1 MHSVKM
7 IYNGAVFHPQ
17 SAAQDNYSPQ
27 YQSNTFKFG
36 QLISPRQVNDNSVQ
50 SKQKQSNDDFKS
62 YLAIQKTAAMGN
74 PPRFQSI
81 VPLQN
86 PPVSVADPLPDAE
99 DNDLIHNQIKSL
111 IDECDTHID
120 NDMERISAS
129 MQQQMQLAQSFK
141 RVNVFGVDYVHHG
154 WMSIDDYDVNSKE
167 ETAED
172 DEKTINGIS
181 RYKWDI
187 EDIKLPPL
195 QWKPR
200 GAPDLPVLTILNG
213 FTTNHQSNVPNQNNR
228 GRPVKGWY
236 VGRLSCNNY

>member
-7 IYNGAVFHPQ
+7 SYNGAVFHPQ
-17 SAAQDNYSPQ
+17 SGTQDYHSPQ
-27 YQSNTFKFG
+27 HYSNTFKFG
-36 QLISPRQVNDNSVQ
+36 QLISPRQVNNNYL
-50 SKQKQSNDDFKS
+50 QKQSNDTQS

-81 VPLQN
+81 VPLQT
-86 PPVSVADPLPDAE
+86 PPVSVADPLPYAE

-129 MQQQMQLAQSFK
+129 MQSQMQLAQSFK
-141 RVNVFGVDYVHHG
+141 RVNVFGVEYVHHG
-154 WMSIDDYDVNSKE
+154 WMSIDDDEDSDVNNKDGDDSK
-167 ETAED
+167 TPNA
-172 DEKTINGIS
+172 IS
-181 RYKWDI
+181 RSKWDVENI
-187 EDIKLPPL
+187 ELPSL

-200 GAPDLPVLTILNG
+200 GAPDMPVLTILNG
-213 FTTNHQSNVPNQNNR
+213 FTATNHQSNVPNQNIR

-236 VGRLSCNNY
+236 VGRLSQSNY